1 MIPMK
6 TSSVFKSR
14 WMALIWAA
22 GIIWFAYD
30 FAGSQPQ
37 PAQNADN
44 AEQATDATGAP
55 ITPEEQNKAEEI
67 LRNF

>member
-14 WMALIWAA
+14 WIALLWAV
-22 GIIWFAYD
+22 GILWGAYE

-37 PAQNADN
+37 DDNEAANSADVNSALNA
-44 AEQATDATGAP
+44 
-55 ITPEEQNKAEEI
+55 
-67 LRNF
+67 F